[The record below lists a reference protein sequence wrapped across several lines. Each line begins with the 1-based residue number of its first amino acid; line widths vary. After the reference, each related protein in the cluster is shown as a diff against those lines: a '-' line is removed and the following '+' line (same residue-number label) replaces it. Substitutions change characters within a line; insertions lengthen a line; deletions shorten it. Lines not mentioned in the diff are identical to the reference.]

1 MVNTKQIKGQIKS
14 TENIKQITKALEVVA
29 TVKLQKNKS
38 QTEGYKAFMIEFLKI
53 VQVVNNTEKLFTD
66 ETLHKNKKKK
76 DLIVVMGT
84 ERGLC
89 GWLNNRLFKG
99 VFTKH
104 EEDKNNI
111 EIFCIGKKTL
121 EFFTRSNFEIAGQIT
136 LKDNFISD
144 DLRDLYVF
152 LRNAVEIQQY
162 NSIRLYFNYF
172 DNAIKQTPIDIQ
184 LFPLN
189 KREYE
194 LFAEQIDININD
206 FMTEETEDKDILL
219 EPSRPELAKEIREQ
233 LIQHVVYWAI
243 LQNKTGEYAARMIA
257 MKNAK
262 DNSVSVIKNLKLSYN
277 KARQAAVTQE
287 VSEIMSAKNAIEG

>member
-1 MVNTKQIKGQIKS
+1 
-14 TENIKQITKALEVVA
+14 
-29 TVKLQKNKS
+29 
-38 QTEGYKAFMIEFLKI
+38 
-53 VQVVNNTEKLFTD
+53 
-66 ETLHKNKKKK
+66 
-76 DLIVVMGT
+76 
-84 ERGLC
+84 
-89 GWLNNRLFKG
+89 
-99 VFTKH
+99 
-104 EEDKNNI
+104 
-111 EIFCIGKKTL
+111 L

-233 LIQHVVYWAI
+233 LIQHVVY
-243 LQNKTGEYAARMIA
+243 
-257 MKNAK
+257 
-262 DNSVSVIKNLKLSYN
+262 
-277 KARQAAVTQE
+277 
-287 VSEIMSAKNAIEG
+287 

>member
-38 QTEGYKAFMIEFLKI
+38 QTEWYKAFMVEFLKI

-66 ETLHKNKKKK
+66 KPPQENNKKK
-76 DLIVVMGT
+76 DLIIVVGT
-84 ERGLC
+84 DRWLC
-89 GWLNNRLFKG
+89 GWLNNRLFKS

-104 EEDKNNI
+104 EENKDNI
-111 EIFCIGKKTL
+111 EIFCVGKKTL
-121 EFFTRSNFEIAGQIT
+121 EFFTRSNFTVGWQIT

-152 LRNAVEIQQY
+152 LRNAIEIEQY
-162 NSIRLYFNYF
+162 NAIRLHFNYF

-189 KREYE
+189 KQEYE
-194 LFAEQIDININD
+194 FFAEQIDIDIND
-206 FMTEETEDKDILL
+206 FMTEDMENKDVLL
-219 EPSRPELAKEIREQ
+219 EPSKPDLAKEIKEQ
-233 LIQHVVYWAI
+233 LIQHVVYGAV

-262 DNSVSVIKNLKLSYN
+262 DNSISVIKSLKLSYN